1 MQQTQL
7 VIIGQGPAGLSAA
20 IYAARANVDTIVVG
34 LKPKIDGDYDIENY
48 FGFADIVKG
57 SELMAAGRDQAR
69 KAGAELREERV
80 LGVHWADDGQGF
92 TVKTENGHFKT
103 CALIVAAGVSRVRP
117 GIKSFERFDG
127 KGVSFCVS
135 CDGPFNRDKP
145 VLVLGEGVYAAD
157 CALELLTYTKDVTI
171 CANGK
176 ELAIPEQTMAEL
188 TARGIGVVEDKIESL
203 RGLDGLEGVVFAD
216 GSTRDAYGM
225 FVAMGEA
232 STTSFAKTIG
242 LEQDDKGSI
251 KVDGMMHTNMPGIF
265 AAGDCVGRFKQ
276 IAVAVGEGALAARE
290 AITYVKQTCPKEK

>member
-1 MQQTQL
+1 MRETQL

-20 IYAARANVDTIVVG
+20 IYSARANIDTVVVG

-48 FGFADIVKG
+48 FGFADVVKG
-57 SELMAAGRDQAR
+57 SELMAAGRAQTA
-69 KAGAELREERV
+69 KAGAEIRDERV
-80 LGVHWADDGQGF
+80 LGVHWADDGMGF
-92 TVKTENGHFKT
+92 TVKTEAGHYKT
-103 CALIVAAGVSRVRP
+103 CAVIIAAGVSRVRP
-117 GIKSFERFDG
+117 GIKDFERYDG
-127 KGVSFCVS
+127 KGVSYCVS

-157 CALELLTYTKDVTI
+157 CALELLTYTADVTI

-176 ELAIPEQTMAEL
+176 ELAIPQDLLDQLKAKDI
-188 TARGIGVVEDKIESL
+188 AIVPGRIETL
-203 RGLDGLEGVVFAD
+203 NGLDGLEGVTFAD
-216 GSTRDAYGM
+216 GSSRDAFGM

-251 KVDGMMHTNMPGIF
+251 KVDEMMHTNMPGIF

-290 AITYVKQTCPKEK
+290 AIAYCKQTCPKEK

>member
-1 MQQTQL
+1 MRKTQL

-20 IYAARANVDTIVVG
+20 IYAARANIDTIVMG
-34 LKPKIDGDYDIENY
+34 LRPKIDGDYDIENY
-48 FGFADIVKG
+48 FGFADVVKG
-57 SELMAAGRDQAR
+57 SDLMSAGRAQTV
-69 KAGAELREERV
+69 KAGAELLEERV

-92 TVKTENGHFKT
+92 AVKTETGHYKA
-103 CALIVAAGVSRVRP
+103 CSLIIAAGVSRIRP
-117 GIKSFERFDG
+117 GIKGFEDYDG
-127 KGVSFCVS
+127 KGVSYCVS
-135 CDGPFNRDKP
+135 CDGPFSRDKP
-145 VLVLGEGVYAAD
+145 VLVLGEGIYAAD
-157 CALELLTYTKDVTI
+157 CALELLTYTADVTV

-176 ELAIPEQTMAEL
+176 QLTIPKDLLDQLADKNITIVP
-188 TARGIGVVEDKIESL
+188 DKIELLEGS
-203 RGLDGLEGVVFAD
+203 GGLERVVFAD
-216 GSTRDAYGM
+216 GSTRDAFSM

-251 KVDGMMHTNMPGIF
+251 KVDEMMHTNMPGIF

>member
-1 MQQTQL
+1 MKETQL

-20 IYAARANVDTIVVG
+20 IYTARANIDTVVVG
-34 LKPKIDGDYDIENY
+34 LRPKIDGDYDIENY
-48 FGFADIVKG
+48 FGFADVVKG
-57 SELMAAGRDQAR
+57 SDLMAAGRAQTV
-69 KAGAELREERV
+69 KAGAQLHDERV

-92 TVKTENGHFKT
+92 TVKTEAGHYKT
-103 CALIVAAGVSRVRP
+103 CAVIIAAGVSRVRP
-117 GIKSFERFDG
+117 GIQGFERYDG

-135 CDGPFNRDKP
+135 CDGPFNRNKP

-157 CALELLTYTKDVTI
+157 CALELLTYTSDVTV

-176 ELAIPEQTMAEL
+176 QLAIPQDMLDEL
-188 TARGIGVVEDKIESL
+188 EAKGVGIVPDKIERL
-203 RGLDGLEGVVFAD
+203 EGLDGLEGVVFAD
-216 GSTRDAYGM
+216 GSRRDAYGM

-242 LEQDDKGSI
+242 LEQDDKGYI

-290 AITYVKQTCPKEK
+290 AMAYVKQTCPKEK

>member
-1 MQQTQL
+1 MRETQIA
-7 VIIGQGPAGLSAA
+7 IIGQGPAGLSAA
-20 IYAARANVDTIVVG
+20 IYTARANIDTVVVG
-34 LKPKIDGDYDIENY
+34 LRPKIDGDYDIENY

-57 SELMAAGRDQAR
+57 SVLMAAGRAQAV
-69 KAGAELREERV
+69 KAGAELLQERV
-80 LGVHWADDGQGF
+80 LGVHWADDGMGF
-92 TVKTENGHFKT
+92 TVKTESGHFKA
-103 CALIVAAGVSRVRP
+103 CSLIIAAGVSRVRP
-117 GIKSFERFDG
+117 GIPNFERYDG
-127 KGVSFCVS
+127 KGVSYCVS

-157 CALELLTYTKDVTI
+157 CALELLTYTADVTI

-176 ELAIPEQTMAEL
+176 ALTIPQDLLDQLESKGIAILPE
-188 TARGIGVVEDKIESL
+188 RIERL
-203 RGLDGLEGVVFAD
+203 EGLDGLEGVTFAD
-216 GSTRDAYGM
+216 GTRRAAYGM

-251 KVDGMMHTNMPGIF
+251 KVDDLLHTNMPGIF

-290 AITYVKQTCPKEK
+290 AIAYVKQTCPKQS